1 MLIQNQI
8 KCLSCGDEIWSAH
21 RHDYKTCSCGDV
33 SVDGG
38 MDYRKRSFRLSGQYK
53 EQSIELPEETVN
65 AAIAA
70 VKWGLETGRNERGIA
85 YAVIRALN
93 ETGNLNQGKD

>member
-21 RHDYKTCSCGDV
+21 RHDYKTCSCGNV
-33 SVDGG
+33 SVDGAT
-38 MDYRKRSFRLSGQYK
+38 DYCKRSFKSKDQYI
-53 EQSIELPEETVN
+53 EQSIYLSEETVN

>member
-21 RHDYKTCSCGDV
+21 RHDYKTCSCGNV

-38 MDYRKRSFRLSGQYK
+38 TDYRKRSFKLSGQYK